1 MPSTTF
7 LVDTNVLSELTRPRP
22 DVRVLAWARTVPTIS
37 LSVITLEE
45 IEFGLAWKP
54 NARVKAWFDTF
65 VREYCVIHPVTAQ
78 IAGVAGRLRGALAV
92 RGVSRT
98 QADMLIAATAQVDG
112 LTLVTRNVRDFGG
125 CGVPLLDPFR

>member
-1 MPSTTF
+1 M
-7 LVDTNVLSELTRPRP
+7 
-22 DVRVLAWARTVPTIS
+22 IS

-54 NARVKAWFDTF
+54 NARVKAWFDTL
-65 VREYCVIHPVTAQ
+65 VRDYCVIHPVTAQ
-78 IAGVAGRLRGALAV
+78 IAGVAGRLRGTLAV